1 MVHRTGDGGGEGV
14 TTVQIIAAAIGIVAI
29 GVVLFS
35 DWMQRR
41 QEREEFERAL
51 AAERQRVAETAR
63 RWPHG

>member
-1 MVHRTGDGGGEGV
+1 M

-51 AAERQRVAETAR
+51 AAKRQRVAETAR

>member
-1 MVHRTGDGGGEGV
+1 M
-14 TTVQIIAAAIGIVAI
+14 TTVQIIAAAVGIVAI

-41 QEREEFERAL
+41 QEREEFEREL
-51 AAERQRVAETAR
+51 AEKRQRIAETAR